1 MRAWNSPEAIAIF
14 FTTCGLHYYF
24 LCTANNIEISITVQP
39 GNFRS
44 CGTLSIP
51 DNLCLDKNE
60 EYQIAFSV
68 LTPIKNATIIFERDT
83 AWLFIIDD
91 DSKFIC

>member
-14 FTTCGLHYYF
+14 FYYVWFTYF

-51 DNLCLDKNE
+51 DNLCLDKND

-68 LTPIKNATIIFERDT
+68 LTPIENATIIFERDT

-91 DSKFIC
+91 DSKFIY